1 MPMQVTETLSEGL
14 KRELKVVVSSTEI
27 QEQVQAKL
35 NEIARTV
42 RLPGFRPGKAP
53 ISLLKQRFGRA
64 VMGEVLESTLKETSE
79 KALDERGF
87 KPAMQ
92 PEVDI
97 ESFEEQ
103 KDLEYT
109 LKLEIMPEIQPIDF
123 SQIKVERLV
132 AEADEKSVD
141 ETVERLASQNRS
153 ATKVEEDRPAK
164 EGDVLVIDFVGKI
177 DDEAFAGG
185 TASGYELELGGGAFI
200 PGFEDQL
207 VGAKAG
213 EHREV
218 TVKFPDEYG
227 AEHLAGKEAVFEVDV
242 TEIREYETAV
252 VDDELAKSMG
262 LESLE
267 ELRKSIKERIES
279 EYAAAGRNRVKR
291 TLFDELEKAHDF
303 PIPAG
308 LVDQEFGGIWAQV
321 RQQLEGEQGDEL
333 REGKSDEE
341 LEAEYRKVAERR
353 VKLGLLL
360 AEVGRLNNISVNQD
374 DLNQAIRAQLARFP
388 GQEQQVYEFY
398 QQNPSAI
405 AQLQAPILEDK
416 VVDFILELAD
426 VTEKK
431 VAPEDL
437 LRDPDEGE
445 GDAEAGAE
453 ARQDKSEG

>member
-35 NEIARTV
+35 SEIARTV

-132 AEADEKSVD
+132 AEADEKSID

-177 DDEAFAGG
+177 DGEAFAGG

-218 TVKFPDEYG
+218 TVKFPDDYG

-242 TEIREYETAV
+242 TEIREYEAAV

-262 LESLE
+262 LDSLE

-303 PIPAG
+303 PIPAS
-308 LVDQEFGGIWAQV
+308 LVDQEFQGIWAQV
-321 RQQLEGEQGDEL
+321 KQQLEGDQGEEL

-431 VAPEDL
+431 VAPEEL

-445 GDAEAGAE
+445 GDTEAGTGQE
-453 ARQDKSEG
+453 KSEG

>member
-1 MPMQVTETLSEGL
+1 MRDPVRVPATADLDDRTDMPMQVTETLSEGL

-35 NEIARTV
+35 NEIGRTV

-64 VMGEVLESTLKETSE
+64 VMGEVLENTLKETSE

-132 AEADEKSVD
+132 AEADEKSID
-141 ETVERLASQNRS
+141 ETVERLAAQNRQ
-153 ATKVEEDRPAK
+153 AKKVEEDREAR

-177 DDEAFAGG
+177 DGEAFAGG

-218 TVKFPDEYG
+218 TVKFPEEYG
-227 AEHLAGKEAVFEVDV
+227 ADHLAGKEAVFEVDV
-242 TEIREYETAV
+242 TEIREYEPAV
-252 VDDELAKSMG
+252 IDDELAKSMG
-262 LESLE
+262 LESPE
-267 ELRKSIKERIES
+267 ALRKAIKERSES
-279 EYAAAGRNRVKR
+279 EYAGAGRR
-291 TLFDELEKAHDF
+291 
-303 PIPAG
+303 
-308 LVDQEFGGIWAQV
+308 
-321 RQQLEGEQGDEL
+321 
-333 REGKSDEE
+333 
-341 LEAEYRKVAERR
+341 
-353 VKLGLLL
+353 
-360 AEVGRLNNISVNQD
+360 
-374 DLNQAIRAQLARFP
+374 
-388 GQEQQVYEFY
+388 
-398 QQNPSAI
+398 PS
-405 AQLQAPILEDK
+405 
-416 VVDFILELAD
+416 
-426 VTEKK
+426 T
-431 VAPEDL
+431 
-437 LRDPDEGE
+437 
-445 GDAEAGAE
+445 E
-453 ARQDKSEG
+453 ARGGPVEG